1 MEATL
6 KKLTQQEEKHTDELN
21 DALRQY
27 ADLKE
32 QAAEFDPEELQDAR
46 RALRPAMERSAVDR
60 VQNTYG
66 DKYDLLMVHDSKQD
80 VANLLHEE
88 AETRS
93 IRERLRQKQQQQA
106 QQMQNKKKSRD
117 TWDR

>member
-1 MEATL
+1 M
-6 KKLTQQEEKHTDELN
+6 TQKNYRTQGV
-21 DALRQY
+21 
-27 ADLKE
+27 
-32 QAAEFDPEELQDAR
+32 P
-46 RALRPAMERSAVDR
+46 RPATERSAVDR

-106 QQMQNKKKSRD
+106 QQMQNKKKVEHLVFIKNQWRCILNDALPLFSSHKRCF
-117 TWDR
+117 